1 MIAEERE
8 KRESYD
14 RYKDPLVEKLES
26 YLRAHFDEKS
36 SQMGE
41 GAIEKLL
48 LEAGQDWCL
57 NRGIRADTSIVADAC
72 REAMER
78 YKRNWKGK
86 KQGEDTRGRSFGKK
100 GAPHAIDYDGT
111 LEF

>member
-14 RYKDPLVEKLES
+14 RYRNPLVEKLES

-36 SQMGE
+36 SRME
-41 GAIEKLL
+41 DGAIEKLL
-48 LEAGQDWCL
+48 FEVGQDWCL
-57 NRGIRADTSIVADAC
+57 NRGVRLDASVVVDAC
-72 REAMER
+72 KEAIRR
-78 YKRNWKGK
+78 YRRNWEGK

-100 GAPHAIDYDGT
+100 GSPHAIDYDGT